1 MSIRQVPFP
10 ERTTLRKLAVA
21 LLAMSLVAGAGCSG
35 TVLGGSGGGG
45 SGGADLIE
53 YVPANQNVV
62 MEFDM
67 AIMQDGTTQDLLAAS
82 EDDAASQEDLDES
95 LSEFEAQTGLDP
107 SGFNSLLVYGQT
119 EGMTTS
125 VEDASDEN
133 VGIVVDTDWSTEEV
147 MSVIE
152 SNDSASLE
160 EQEYAESGV
169 FYQFVGSSTDDGQET
184 YLGVH
189 GDGVFVF
196 GTESQVRNSLDVT
209 YADGEVLGGTLR
221 DAYDNTRDGYMT
233 FAMTMPED
241 ASPGTGMGGSMTQD
255 VEALTGVYYT
265 DGNSVGI
272 EGRIVMASE
281 SSAQELSRGMG
292 MLLATYSG
300 DDSLDEGT
308 RQALENLEVSQSG
321 TDVTLTYESDVETL
335 IEASESA

>member
-1 MSIRQVPFP
+1 MSIRQVPVP

-45 SGGADLIE
+45 SGGADLVE

-67 AIMQDGTTQDLLAAS
+67 AIMQDGTTQELLAAS
-82 EDDAASQEDLDES
+82 EDDAASQDDLDES
-95 LSEFEAQTGLDP
+95 LSQFEAETGLDP

-119 EGMTTS
+119 EGVTTS
-125 VEDASDEN
+125 VEGASDEN

-147 MSVIE
+147 MSAIE
-152 SNDSASLE
+152 SNDSTTLE
-160 EQEYAESGV
+160 AQEYAESGV
-169 FYQFVGSSTDDGQET
+169 LYQLVGSSTDDEET

-209 YADGEVLGGTLR
+209 YADGEALSGTLR
-221 DAYDNTRDGYMT
+221 EAYENTRDGYLT

-241 ASPGTGMGGSMTQD
+241 ANTGSGMGASMAQD

-265 DGNSVGI
+265 DGNSVGM
-272 EGRIVMASE
+272 EGRIVMSSE

-292 MLLATYSG
+292 MLLTTYSS
-300 DDSLDEGT
+300 DESLDEGT

-321 TDVTLTYESDVETL
+321 TDVTFTYESDVETL
-335 IEASESA
+335 IEASESQ